1 MSRNTLLKGLVL
13 GGPFLLFPF
22 SRSFYVFF
30 VAILVWGALE
40 ARAAL
45 WRQHPAPR
53 LAFMALALP
62 VAWTILGW
70 TLFQGGPDP
79 DWFGK
84 LGVMVLGGVLAMA
97 TITLS
102 RDEAAAR
109 VAFAVAGLAV
119 LTWIGDGLLQMATG
133 HSIDCRGPLSA
144 CYTDGRLSLYF
155 GTRAK
160 LGYYMGLMV
169 FIPVAWL
176 LARGRPLLAALAL
189 AGGGALAM
197 AGGVRFSMLAFLAGS
212 LALALV
218 LVWRSAFPLLA
229 KSLMTVGVPVL
240 VALLG
245 VVFYHANDAFQAR
258 IDTTLVGF
266 RHMDRE
272 AWNVA
277 LSGRLD
283 IWEPLLAMVREH
295 WLFGVGPGTLDAGIR
310 PYLGAGNLFSEI
322 KIFHAHQ
329 VVLDVAAATGLAG
342 LLGFLAFY
350 GWVLREFLRASRE
363 ALDLR
368 WAALLVLLLMWFP
381 LNSSNGFYAS
391 DMLLLTFFMLGL
403 GFGFRPGGDGRAG
416 QA

>member
-1 MSRNTLLKGLVL
+1 MSRNALLKGLVL

-30 VAILVWGALE
+30 VAILVWAAVE
-40 ARAAL
+40 ARAAF
-45 WRQHPAPR
+45 WRQDTAPR

-70 TLFQGGPDP
+70 SLFKGGPDP

-84 LGVMVLGGVLAMA
+84 LGVMLLGGALAMA

-102 RDEAAAR
+102 RDEEAAR
-109 VAFAVAGLAV
+109 IAFAVAGIAV
-119 LTWIGDGLLQMATG
+119 LTWIADGLLQMGTG
-133 HSIDCRGPLSA
+133 HSLDCRGPQSA

-155 GTRAK
+155 GSRAK

-169 FIPVAWL
+169 FVPVAWL
-176 LARGRPLLAALAL
+176 VARRRPLLAALAL

-197 AGGVRFSMLAFLAGS
+197 AGGVRFSMLAFLAGG

-229 KSLMTVGVPVL
+229 KVLMTVGVPVL
-240 VALLG
+240 VAVLG
-245 VVFYHANDAFQAR
+245 VVFYQANEAFQAR
-258 IDTTLVGF
+258 VDTTLIGF

-272 AWNVA
+272 AWNQA

-283 IWEPLLAMVREH
+283 IWEPLLAMFRDH

-322 KIFHAHQ
+322 RIFHAHQ
-329 VVLDVAAATGLAG
+329 VVLDVAAATGVVG
-342 LLGFLAFY
+342 LVAFLAFY

-363 ALDLR
+363 ALGLR
-368 WAALLVLLLMWFP
+368 WVALLVLLLMWFP

-403 GFGFRPGGDGRAG
+403 GFGCRPAGTIAADRA
-416 QA
+416 

>member
-1 MSRNTLLKGLVL
+1 MSRNVLLKGLVL

-30 VAILVWGALE
+30 VAILVWAAVE

-53 LAFMALALP
+53 LGFMALALP

-70 TLFQGGPDP
+70 SLFREGADP

-84 LGVMVLGGVLAMA
+84 IGVMLLGSALAAA

-102 RDEAAAR
+102 RDEEVVR
-109 VAFAVAGLAV
+109 IAFAVAALAV

-133 HSIDCRGPLSA
+133 HSIDCRGPQA
-144 CYTDGRLSLYF
+144 PCFTDGRLSLYF
-155 GTRAK
+155 GSRAK

-169 FIPVAWL
+169 FLPVAWL
-176 LARGRPLLAALAL
+176 MLRGRPVLAALAL
-189 AGGGALAM
+189 AGGGVLAM
-197 AGGVRFSMLAFLAGS
+197 AGGVRFSMLAYLAGA
-212 LALALV
+212 LAMALV

-229 KSLMTVGVPVL
+229 KAAMTVGVPVL
-240 VALLG
+240 VAVLG
-245 VVFYHANDAFQAR
+245 AVFYQVNDAFQAR

-272 AWNVA
+272 AWNQA

-283 IWEPLLAMVREH
+283 IWEPLLAMLREH

-310 PYLGAGNLFSEI
+310 PYLGTGNLFSEI
-322 KIFHAHQ
+322 RIFHAHQ
-329 VVLDVAAATGLAG
+329 VVLDVAAATGIPG
-342 LLGFLAFY
+342 LIAFLAFY

-363 ALDLR
+363 TLGLR
-368 WAALLVLLLMWFP
+368 WVALLVLLLMWFP

-403 GFGFRPGGDGRAG
+403 GFGCRPGANSRAG
-416 QA
+416 HA